1 MDITALITCHNR
13 RDLTLVCLG
22 RLVDQVLPV
31 GVSLSIILVDDGSSD
46 GTADAVRKSFPEVQL
61 IEGSGNLYWCGGMR
75 VAWREAAVSDP
86 DYYLLVND
94 DTILEEHAVKTLLDL
109 SGEPTERVIAVATIA
124 DEKTGLVN
132 YGGVIHRSGV
142 LGPSENGACD
152 TFTANCVII
161 PRAVFQK
168 VGMLHAAYTHSMGDI
183 DYGLQASRR
192 GVRINKSATFLGTC
206 GSNAITGTW
215 RDRTI
220 PRLRRLQ
227 LLQQPK
233 GLPFNEWCTFTQ
245 RNYGWRWP
253 YYTVS
258 PFLRILAGW

>member
-1 MDITALITCHNR
+1 MRITALLTCHNR

-22 RLVDQVLPV
+22 RLIGQVLPAD
-31 GVSLSIILVDDGSSD
+31 VSLSIILVDDGSSD
-46 GTADAVRKSFPEVQL
+46 GTAAAVFKSFPEVQV

-75 VAWREAAVSDP
+75 VAWREAASSDP

-94 DTILEEHAVKTLLDL
+94 DTSLETHAVKTLIDL
-109 SGEPTERVIAVATIA
+109 SGDPKERVIAVATIA
-124 DEKTGLVN
+124 DEVTGEVN
-132 YGGVIHRSGV
+132 YGGVIHGSGV
-142 LGPSENGACD
+142 LEPGDETACD

-161 PRAVFQK
+161 PRQVFEEL
-168 VGMLHAAYTHSMGDI
+168 GILYGAYTHSMGDI

-192 GVRINKSATFLGTC
+192 GVRIRKSMTFLGTC

-215 RDRTI
+215 RDPTL
-220 PRLRRLQ
+220 PRLRRLR

-233 GLPFNEWCTFTQ
+233 GLPFPEWRVFTQ

-253 YYTVS
+253 YYTLS
-258 PFLRILAGW
+258 PFVRILAGR